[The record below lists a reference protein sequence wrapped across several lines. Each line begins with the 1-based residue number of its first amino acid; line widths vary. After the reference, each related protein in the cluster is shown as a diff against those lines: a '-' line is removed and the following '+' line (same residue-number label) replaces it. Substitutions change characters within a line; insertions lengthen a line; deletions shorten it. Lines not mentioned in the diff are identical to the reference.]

1 MVDINFLR
9 KQRITFS
16 KTENKDKKIFLVA
29 IGFLTLSVISLII
42 SLSIS
47 FYYKSEVK
55 KTIAEQKHLTSVV
68 LGEEKTER
76 EFLIFANKLSAIKE
90 IFENR
95 SDKQEAI
102 GFFSNLF
109 GESVFIAGMTYNGE
123 NGTLSLGSVSKNIF
137 DLENTFALLDGQEV
151 KSNFDSLKKSS
162 LSRGDNGEYSMGLTV
177 SLKKEGDQKK

>member
-1 MVDINFLR
+1 
-9 KQRITFS
+9 
-16 KTENKDKKIFLVA
+16 
-29 IGFLTLSVISLII
+29 
-42 SLSIS
+42 
-47 FYYKSEVK
+47 
-55 KTIAEQKHLTSVV
+55 
-68 LGEEKTER
+68 
-76 EFLIFANKLSAIKE
+76 LIFANKLSAIKE